1 MYFYSKFGADRNW
14 MGDLDLHCADDA
26 DIERAV
32 DAIKVAY
39 DEYEKYKHLQYEFME
54 NHEKLAEGVYRTTYS
69 DGTVFTVDYNR
80 ETYTVTKVTKA

>member
-1 MYFYSKFGADRNW
+1 M
-14 MGDLDLHCADDA
+14 
-26 DIERAV
+26 